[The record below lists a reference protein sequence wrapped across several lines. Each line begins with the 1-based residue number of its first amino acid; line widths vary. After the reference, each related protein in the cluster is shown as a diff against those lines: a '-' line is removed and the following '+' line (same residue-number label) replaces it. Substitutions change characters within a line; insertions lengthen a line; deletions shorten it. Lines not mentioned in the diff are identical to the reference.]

1 MTETALLFELIVLLA
16 LTAAGLALFERLKLP
31 SIAGFLVVGALAG
44 PGVLGLVPDPERVR
58 VLAEIG
64 VVFLLFEIGLEL
76 PIERLRELGRT
87 ALIAGGGQ
95 VLITGAV
102 VVGGSMLLGL
112 PAASALVLGGLVSMS
127 STALAMRMLSEEGQ
141 LDSPHGQLAL
151 AVLIF
156 QDLSLVPFL
165 LAIPFL
171 ADGVGPS
178 AAELSLSLLRTILAL
193 GAVFFI
199 VRFAVPRIL
208 NRVAETRSADLFS
221 LLALLIV
228 LGSAFLAEEAGLS
241 LAVGAF
247 LAGVAASASPY
258 AHKLFSE
265 VVPLRGIALGL
276 FFTAVGMLFEPMA
289 ALEYAPLIGLY
300 LLATLVL
307 KTGVV
312 AAASVLGLGQSL
324 RVGLLAGL
332 VLAQTGEFSFV
343 LAESAVRAGLLS
355 PALYQIV
362 LGGSILSLLA
372 SPFVMRAAPAIA
384 LQASRWFEEDNISIS
399 AEEDQSILNNRVIVI
414 GYGPAGQTLT
424 RLLRAMEIPYTVL
437 ESNAGAVRQAR
448 THDQNVLL
456 GDATR
461 PTVLRRLA
469 VSQSRLV
476 VVVISD
482 PIATRS
488 IVSRIRL
495 VAPET
500 TVLARTRYVAEVDLL
515 EARGASQV
523 VAEEFEGSIELVARA
538 LAIFNTPS
546 GAITRFTQALR
557 DEGYEAIRSPAAL
570 PMDPWLLELLDE
582 VGHEWIECPPE
593 MVSGQTLRELAIR
606 ARTGC
611 SILGIERQGTT
622 HTNPDADFSLRPGDR
637 LLVLGNKNNLDDLL
651 ALLETHPAPR

>member
-1 MTETALLFELIVLLA
+1 MTEPALLFELILLLA

-44 PGVLGLVPDPERVR
+44 PGVLGFVSDPDRVR

-76 PIERLRELGRT
+76 PLERLRELGRS
-87 ALIAGGGQ
+87 AWVAGGAQ
-95 VLITGAV
+95 VLITGAAV
-102 VVGGSMLLGL
+102 VSGSILLGL
-112 PAASALVLGGLVSMS
+112 PPAGAWVLGGIVCMS
-127 STALAMRMLSEEGQ
+127 STALAMRMLADEGQ
-141 LDSPHGQLAL
+141 LDSPQGQIAL

-171 ADGVGPS
+171 AEGSSTS
-178 AAELSLSLLRTILAL
+178 ASEFGFSFLRTVLAL
-193 GAVFFI
+193 GGVLFI

-208 NRVAETRSADLFS
+208 NRVAETRSPDLFS

-228 LGSAFLAEEAGLS
+228 LGSAFLAEEVGLS

-258 AHKLFSE
+258 AHQLFSE

-276 FFTAVGMLFEPMA
+276 FFTAVGMLFEPLA
-289 ALEYAPLIGLY
+289 AIEFAPMIGLY

-307 KTGVV
+307 KTGIV
-312 AAASVLGLGQSL
+312 AAASVFGLGQSL

-332 VLAQTGEFSFV
+332 FLAQTGEFSFV

-355 PALYQIV
+355 PSLYQVV
-362 LGGSILSLLA
+362 LAGSILSLLA
-372 SPFVMRAAPAIA
+372 SPFVMRAAPSLA
-384 LQASRWFEEDNISIS
+384 QKASQWFEDEAPSPLPDESPS
-399 AEEDQSILNNRVIVI
+399 HLDDRVVII

-424 RLLRAMEIPYTVL
+424 RLLRSLEVPYVVL
-437 ESNAGAVRQAR
+437 ESNASAVRLAR
-448 THDQNVLL
+448 QHDENVLL

-461 PTVLRRLA
+461 PTLLRRLA
-469 VSQSRLV
+469 VSQARLV

-495 VAPET
+495 VAPKT

-515 EARGASQV
+515 EARGASHV

-538 LAIFNTPS
+538 LEIFDTPS
-546 GAITRFTQALR
+546 GAIARFTQALR

-570 PMDPWLLELLDE
+570 PMDPWLLEVLDE
-582 VGHEWIECPPE
+582 VGTEWIECPPGLTR
-593 MVSGQTLRELAIR
+593 GQTLGQLAIR

-611 SILGIERQGTT
+611 SILGVERDGLT
-622 HTNPDADFSLRPGDR
+622 HTNPDADFSLQPGDR
-637 LLVLGNKNNLDDLL
+637 LLALGNPENLKELVHLL
-651 ALLETHPAPR
+651 KTSP